1 MAGTTTGSSERPR
14 GRARPRGGPAATP
27 ERRSAWTPRSAA
39 ATARGGSSEV
49 DRNEGERLMHK
60 KNIEKLLEL
69 IVIAVSDKGSWQE
82 KRQAVLDEAGDED
95 VTALEE
101 FAEWFSREEQGR

>member
-1 MAGTTTGSSERPR
+1 
-14 GRARPRGGPAATP
+14 
-27 ERRSAWTPRSAA
+27 
-39 ATARGGSSEV
+39 
-49 DRNEGERLMHK
+49 MHK